1 MLGIRALE
9 LRSLVQIHT
18 HTQHAP
24 SASGLLQPRSGDMLW
39 LFVMPSISFYPSGGF
54 AVNVQDCFSVE
65 FLSFRRVVSGCFNM
79 DCFIFK
85 TQQYRV

>member
-18 HTQHAP
+18 HTQHTP
-24 SASGLLQPRSGDMLW
+24 SASGLLQLRSGDMW

-54 AVNVQDCFSVE
+54 AENMQDCVSVE
-65 FLSFRRVVSGCFNM
+65 FLSFRRFCSGCFNM